1 MTTADLA
8 AAAQNA
14 RARHRTLLQI
24 LPIYGAVI
32 ILLAVGESVHSS
44 FVSPSNIGSLLLLS
58 TFTAVVAFGQ
68 GLVILVGGFDLS
80 VAWTMTMAGVFLTSQ
95 AQGSNARGAW
105 VIPLV
110 LVAGVGVGLVNGLG
124 VAIFDVAP
132 IVMTLATNFVLQ
144 GVVMTAIS
152 GTPSGKA
159 PPFLVALTNNSW
171 GWLPWLAVFLLCFT
185 VAATVLLRG
194 TGLGRRLHVVGYNR
208 AVAQL
213 SGVPVRRTVIV
224 AYVLSG
230 ACSAAAGMLAAG
242 YTTTSSLTTGDT
254 YLLLSI
260 AAVVI
265 GGASVLGGRGHYP
278 ATVGG
283 AIFLTVLGAI
293 LAAVKWPDAVR
304 TIITGVVIL
313 LAVLLLG
320 QRERVR

>member
-1 MTTADLA
+1 MTTADLVA
-8 AAAQNA
+8 TARNV

-32 ILLAVGESVHSS
+32 VLLAVGQGIHGS
-44 FVSPSNIGSLLLLS
+44 FVSPGNIGSLLLLS

-68 GLVILVGGFDLS
+68 GVVILVGGFDLS
-80 VAWTMTMAGVFLTSQ
+80 VAWTMTMAGVFITSQ

-105 VIPLV
+105 LVPLI
-110 LVAGVGVGLVNGLG
+110 LLIGAGIGLVNGLG
-124 VAIFDVAP
+124 VAIFGVAP

-144 GVVMTAIS
+144 GVVMTAIA

-159 PPFLVALTNNSW
+159 PGFLVALANNSW
-171 GWLPWLAVFLLCFT
+171 GWLPWLAVFLVCFS
-185 VAATVLLRG
+185 VAGTALLRG
-194 TGLGRRLHVVGYNR
+194 TGFGRRLHVVGYSR

-213 SGVPVRRTVIV
+213 SGISVRRTLIF

-230 ACSAAAGMLAAG
+230 ACAAAAGMLAAG
-242 YTTTSSLTTGDT
+242 YTTTSSLTTGDA
-254 YLLLSI
+254 YLLPSI

-283 AIFLTVLGAI
+283 AIFLTVLAAI
-293 LAAVKWPDAVR
+293 LAAVNWPDAVR

-320 QRERVR
+320 QREQIH